1 MFEDEVSYEK
11 ELLNVGIDVL
21 SHTMA
26 LTSNVLVFKR
36 DNMYWDEGDKD
47 FEDKYSAGLIQDITY
62 AIHNLPRSIQR
73 QDEDFILRELGSL
86 YRIVEGVNFD
96 SIPWRNKRFFT
107 GYCSRVIKAV
117 QPYVKVK
124 SE

>member
-1 MFEDEVSYEK
+1 MFDDELRYEK

-36 DNMYWDEGDKD
+36 DNMYWAEGDTD

-62 AIHNLPRSIQR
+62 AIHNLPRSIQ
-73 QDEDFILRELGSL
+73 QQNEDFILRELSSL
-86 YRIVEGVNFD
+86 YRIVEGVKFD
-96 SIPWRNKRFFT
+96 SIPWRNKHFFT
-107 GYCSRVIKAV
+107 GYCLRVKKVV
-117 QPYVKVK
+117 QPYVKLK

>member
-1 MFEDEVSYEK
+1 MFEDEVRYEK
-11 ELLNVGIDVL
+11 ELLNVGIGVL

-36 DNMYWDEGDKD
+36 DNMYWGEEDTD

-62 AIHNLPRSIQR
+62 AIHNLPRSIQQ

-86 YRIVEGVNFD
+86 YRIVKSINQEN
-96 SIPWRNKRFFT
+96 IPWRNRHFFT
-107 GYCSRVIKAV
+107 GYCFRVIKAV
-117 QPYVKVK
+117 HPYVK
-124 SE
+124 EENE

>member
-1 MFEDEVSYEK
+1 MVEDEIKYEK
-11 ELLNVGIDVL
+11 ELLNVGIAVL
-21 SHTMA
+21 SHTML

-36 DNMYWDEGDKD
+36 ENMYWDEGDTD

-62 AIHNLPRSIQR
+62 AIHNLPRSIHQ

-86 YRIVEGVNFD
+86 YRIVGSVNFD
-96 SIPWRNKRFFT
+96 SIPWRNKHFFT
-107 GYCSRVIKAV
+107 GYCSRIIKAV

-124 SE
+124 GE